1 MSAKVFYKILA
12 ILLGYGL
19 IIGGFIVF
27 GESLEDRVKIL
38 DIVVSCLIFTQL
50 VQFMLFPLIDLGKAA
65 HREIGMM
72 GIHFATLISC
82 CVLFLALMTCGIVFQ
97 IPFKFQLMGQLIV
110 LFILLVG
117 RVVTLHSG
125 EKVRHIYEKE
135 QHIMSG
141 KLSLRN
147 AMEDFIDEAAN
158 VKKFD
163 ENDMKHLRDIHEAMR
178 FITPSANPEAR
189 KFDEQF
195 ILALDELASMMGNA
209 SLNKAKI
216 SERIELLER
225 ILSKRKKY

>member
-110 LFILLVG
+110 LFILWFYLI
-117 RVVTLHSG
+117 TLYRKRNSLSF
-125 EKVRHIYEKE
+125 EAQIYRIWPN
-135 QHIMSG
+135 HR
-141 KLSLRN
+141 LSSLS
-147 AMEDFIDEAAN
+147 I
-158 VKKFD
+158 
-163 ENDMKHLRDIHEAMR
+163 
-178 FITPSANPEAR
+178 SAR
-189 KFDEQF
+189 K
-195 ILALDELASMMGNA
+195 
-209 SLNKAKI
+209 
-216 SERIELLER
+216 RI
-225 ILSKRKKY
+225 IHK